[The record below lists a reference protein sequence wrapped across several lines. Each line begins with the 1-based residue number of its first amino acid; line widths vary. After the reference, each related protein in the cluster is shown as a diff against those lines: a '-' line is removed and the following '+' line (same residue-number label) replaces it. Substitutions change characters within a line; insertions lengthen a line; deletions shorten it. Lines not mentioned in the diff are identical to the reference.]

1 MYFCWSLA
9 PIYRSIASA
18 KRSLLPHTGSPL
30 CLNLLAFADMIRIC
44 RSLTLNAAVPIE
56 VTSTTAL
63 GCNAYL
69 FGTVR
74 VGAGLGRPVAGTAL
88 VFLFR
93 PRANRFMKNAS
104 RQVLQRFVFETD
116 KATRI
121 KTSVASS
128 VLIGKLLFHEAHNNQ
143 CLLLS

>member
-56 VTSTTAL
+56 VASA
-63 GCNAYL
+63 AS
-69 FGTVR
+69 FGWDASF
-74 VGAGLGRPVAGTAL
+74 VGALWIRAR
-88 VFLFR
+88 FR
-93 PRANRFMKNAS
+93 
-104 RQVLQRFVFETD
+104 
-116 KATRI
+116 
-121 KTSVASS
+121 
-128 VLIGKLLFHEAHNNQ
+128 
-143 CLLLS
+143 